1 MEACDLCEHTSGADT
16 APARTMEGCD
26 LCEHTSG
33 AYAAQL
39 GQWKDVTCVNIL
51 VVLMLHS

>member
-1 MEACDLCEHTSGADT
+1 MEGCNLCEHTSGADLILH
-16 APARTMEGCD
+16 RTMEGCD

-33 AYAAQL
+33 TDTTQL

-51 VVLMLHS
+51 VVLILHS